1 MSLVMMLRGPER
13 WRLQFATVASLLPR
27 DLSLRDLVTLA
38 LEAGFWLRPGGD
50 HDGEAE
56 GNLSAGGVFK
66 GSCSHQ
72 AISQPSSIS
81 GMIVELTM

>member
-66 GSCSHQ
+66 GSCLH
-72 AISQPSSIS
+72 
-81 GMIVELTM
+81 